1 MDGAGRPARSLRS
14 PRPQTDLKAAA
25 IGAVM
30 LLRERLGS
38 ARVSGKRSGRRE
50 QRDRLS
56 DLLERYLPNRTGVI
70 ATVLLLLASG
80 GFGIVRGGHL
90 AQLTT
95 AASDARN
102 AIATSAGFSLNR
114 GAIPGRQ
121 QITPDEGVA
130 ARGGECRPPLLFLR

>member
-1 MDGAGRPARSLRS
+1 MDGVGRPARSLRS

-80 GFGIVRGGHL
+80 GFWVGGGGHL
-90 AQLTT
+90 APV
-95 AASDARN
+95 
-102 AIATSAGFSLNR
+102 G
-114 GAIPGRQ
+114 
-121 QITPDEGVA
+121 A
-130 ARGGECRPPLLFLR
+130 ARGGARDTSPP

>member
-1 MDGAGRPARSLRS
+1 MDGVGRPARSLRS

-80 GFGIVRGGHL
+80 GFRLGRGGPL
-90 AQLTT
+90 APVTT
-95 AASDARN
+95 TVGDARHT
-102 AIATSAGFSLNR
+102 IATSAGFCLSSV
-114 GAIPGRQ
+114 AIPGPQ
-121 QITPDEGVA
+121 QTS
-130 ARGGECRPPLLFLR
+130 

>member
-56 DLLERYLPNRTGVI
+56 DLLDRYLPNRTGVI

-80 GFGIVRGGHL
+80 GFGILRGGHL
-90 AQLTT
+90 APVTK
-95 AASDARN
+95 AVGDARH
-102 AIATSAGFSLNR
+102 A
-114 GAIPGRQ
+114 
-121 QITPDEGVA
+121 VA
-130 ARGGECRPPLLFLR
+130 AFAGIC

>member
-56 DLLERYLPNRTGVI
+56 DLLERHVPNRTGVI

-80 GFGIVRGGHL
+80 GFGIVGGGHL
-90 AQLTT
+90 AQLT
-95 AASDARN
+95 AVSDARN
-102 AIATSAGFSLNR
+102 AIATSAGFRISSV
-114 GAIPGRQ
+114 AIQGRKQ
-121 QITPDEGVA
+121 LTQDEV
-130 ARGGECRPPLLFLR
+130 L